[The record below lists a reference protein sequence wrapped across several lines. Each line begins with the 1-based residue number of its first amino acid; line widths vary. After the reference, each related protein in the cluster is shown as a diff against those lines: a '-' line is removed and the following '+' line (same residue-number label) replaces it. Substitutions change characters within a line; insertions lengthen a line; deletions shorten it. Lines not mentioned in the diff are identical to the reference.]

1 MVRNPINVHQV
12 SKISVSPQ
20 NVECF
25 VFWTKN
31 PSECFI
37 SNLKRLDNLGYKYY
51 FQFTITSYAQDI
63 EKNVPH
69 KKEIIKKFI
78 RLSELIGREKVI

>member
-1 MVRNPINVHQV
+1 MVRNPMNVHQV

-20 NVECF
+20 NVEGF

-37 SNLKRLDNLGYKYY
+37 SNLKKLDNLGYKYY

-63 EKNVPH
+63 EKNVA
-69 KKEIIKKFI
+69 
-78 RLSELIGREKVI
+78 V